1 MVYSNAIATSMLHFN
16 GMIFRRAVLPILSSC
31 LMAGAVLAA
40 CSPPSP
46 KRHSDAEVAFLAS
59 DAYLVV
65 GDVPLIVPFVALTG
79 LAEKPSFSLDRKGD
93 RQAAE
98 ERLEA
103 FRKTAGSPET
113 APVIDKLEITVRPYG
128 WDDSDAPFRRICLHL
143 SRQWSRSVC
152 NDPSAPLQRAMPKNT
167 FFLADDRKLN
177 TFRNYSIGSGETVSD
192 HLDRMPLKPMETS
205 VVCDAEAS
213 SETTLCTAATP
224 IRQHLIAVWRVW
236 GSSAEAT
243 SRQAEREGVAIT
255 AFVLHALGPAENF
268 PALTSVACGLTK
280 PVPSSETRGD
290 ACP

>member
-1 MVYSNAIATSMLHFN
+1 MLHYN
-16 GMIFRRAVLPILSSC
+16 RMMSCRTVLPILFVC
-31 LMAGAVLAA
+31 LMAGAVLAG

-46 KRHSDAEVAFLAS
+46 KLHSDADVAFLAS
-59 DAYLVV
+59 DAHLVV

-98 ERLEA
+98 ERLET
-103 FRKTAGSPET
+103 FRKAAGSPQT
-113 APVIDKLEITVRPYG
+113 ARVMDRVEITVRPYG
-128 WDDSDAPFRRICLHL
+128 WDDFDVPFRRICLHL

-152 NDPSAPLQRAMPKNT
+152 DDPSAPLQRTMPKNG
-167 FFLADDRKLN
+167 FFLADDRKLDA
-177 TFRNYSIGSGETVSD
+177 FQNYSIGKGETVSGQ
-192 HLDRMPLKPMETS
+192 LDRMRLKPLEAS

-213 SETTLCTAATP
+213 SKTTLCTAATP

-236 GSSAEAT
+236 SSSIEAT
-243 SRQAEREGVAIT
+243 SRKAEREGVAIT
-255 AFVLHALGPAENF
+255 AFVLHALGPVENF

-280 PVPSSETRGD
+280 PAPSSETRGD

>member
-1 MVYSNAIATSMLHFN
+1 MMS
-16 GMIFRRAVLPILSSC
+16 RRTVLSILSVC
-31 LMAGAVLAA
+31 LMTGAVLAG

-46 KRHSDAEVAFLAS
+46 KSHSDAEVAFLAS
-59 DAYLVV
+59 DAHLVV

-98 ERLEA
+98 ERLET
-103 FRKTAGSPET
+103 FRQAAANPQT
-113 APVIDKLEITVRPYG
+113 APVMDRVEITVRPYG
-128 WDDSDAPFRRICLHL
+128 WDDFDAPFRRICLHL

-152 NDPSAPLQRAMPKNT
+152 NDPSAPLQRAMPKNA

-177 TFRNYSIGSGETVSD
+177 AFQNYSIGSGETISD
-192 HLDRMPLKPMETS
+192 HLEGMRLKSMETS
-205 VVCDAEAS
+205 VVCNAEAS

-224 IRQHLIAVWRVW
+224 IRQHLIAVWRIW
-236 GSSAEAT
+236 GSSVEAT
-243 SRQAEREGVAIT
+243 SRQAERESVAIT

-280 PVPSSETRGD
+280 PAPSSETHGD